1 MMWVVLAL
9 CLIVSFLFA
18 GIEAGILSVSPVR
31 LSHQVRLKNP
41 RAIRLQ
47 ALLRRPERLLLT
59 VLLVTDFIN
68 ISALVLLTRICTT
81 HFGNLGYLVAFALAI
96 PTWVVFLEM
105 LPKSLFRRF
114 PYRLLSVFSEI
125 LSFVTILLS
134 PLIQVLVFLGKHI
147 FHMEEGHSLFIA
159 RDELKAY
166 AVEVEKSGSLTATER
181 EMIHN
186 VVDFRIIKARDVMI
200 PFDGFP
206 VITAETPATEV
217 LSVSKEKHLDR
228 LPVTDEGGRII
239 GLVRAFDILL
249 DGRLDTRAGH
259 HLRRIVTARLDEPAY
274 QVIRKLRAAR
284 LSLASV
290 VDETG
295 KPAGVVRPEDLID
308 RLIAVKVPGPKS
320 DRPASPTFA

>member
-1 MMWVVLAL
+1 MMWLILAL

-18 GIEAGILSVSPVR
+18 GIEAGILSISPVR
-31 LSHQVRLKNP
+31 LSHQARRKNP

-59 VLLVTDFIN
+59 ALLVTDFIN
-68 ISALVLLTRICTT
+68 ISALVILTGICTNQ
-81 HFGNLGYLVAFALAI
+81 FGNLGYLVAFALAI

-114 PYRLLSVFSEI
+114 PYRLLAGFSEI
-125 LSFVTILLS
+125 LTFATIALS
-134 PLIQVLVFLGKHI
+134 PLIQVLVSLGKVI
-147 FHMEEGHSLFIA
+147 FHMEEGRNLFIA

-186 VVDFRIIKARDVMI
+186 VVDFRNIKARDVM
-200 PFDGFP
+200 FSLDKFP
-206 VITAETPATEV
+206 VITSETPIAEV
-217 LSVSKEKHLDR
+217 LAVSKEKHLDR
-228 LPVTDEGGRII
+228 LPVTDENGKII

-259 HLRRIVTARLDEPAY
+259 HLRRIVTAQLDEPAY

-284 LSLASV
+284 LSLAAV
-290 VDETG
+290 VDDNG
-295 KPAGVVRPEDLID
+295 QPAGVVRPEDLID
-308 RLIAVKVPGPKS
+308 RLITVNVPGPKS
-320 DRPASPTFA
+320 ERPVAPTFA